1 MSQLTV
7 VGVKDISV
15 WQEADMYF
23 LEKIKFCPKPNAISW
38 RHIGDMRVVV

>member
-1 MSQLTV
+1 MSQLTVV

-23 LEKIKFCPKPNAISW
+23 IEKIKILSQA
-38 RHIGDMRVVV
+38 

>member
-15 WQEADMYF
+15 WQDADLYF
-23 LEKIKFCPKPNAISW
+23 IEKIINFVPSLTPFHEGILE
-38 RHIGDMRVVV
+38 I

>member
-7 VGVKDISV
+7 AGVKDISV

-23 LEKIKFCPKPNAISW
+23 IEKIKFCPKPNTIS
-38 RHIGDMRVVV
+38 